1 MPTSCHSFERIKLSV
16 SERKTLFQDMQTL
29 QLSQNCLE
37 ISTQLC
43 SCVQQQIPLDT
54 DPGPS
59 PTPPKRLELL
69 QKCEV
74 GLVFY

>member
-16 SERKTLFQDMQTL
+16 SERKSFVPGHADPSAQSELL
-29 QLSQNCLE
+29 
-37 ISTQLC
+37 STQLC